1 MAQRSVVYKAELQV
15 ADMDRAHYAD
25 YALTLARHPSETE
38 ERMMIRLLAFAM
50 HARPGLEFG
59 RGLSTDD
66 EPDLWCRDL
75 TGAIELWIDVGLP
88 DERLVRKACARSP
101 QVVVLTYGA
110 SKADAWW
117 AQNGASLARFENLEV
132 LGVSAQAGAEL
143 ARLADRSMQLNCA
156 IQEGQIWISS
166 AQASV
171 CVEPVTLK
179 PVR

>member
-1 MAQRSVVYKAELQV
+1 MAQGSVVYKVELQV

-25 YALTLARHPSETE
+25 YPLRLARHPSETE
-38 ERMMIRLLAFAM
+38 ERLMMRLLAFAM

-75 TGAIELWIDVGLP
+75 TGTIDLWVDVGLP
-88 DERLVRKACARSP
+88 DERLVRKACGRAR
-101 QVVVLTYGA
+101 QVVVLVYGG

-117 AQNGASLARFENLEV
+117 AQNRAALARFENLSV
-132 LGVSAQAGAEL
+132 LAVSQQSAAEL
-143 ARLADRSMQLNCA
+143 ARLADRSMRLNCS

-166 AQASV
+166 EHATV
-171 CVEPVTLK
+171 CVEPSTLK
-179 PVR
+179 PAP

>member
-1 MAQRSVVYKAELQV
+1 MAQRSVVYKVELQV

-101 QVVVLTYGA
+101 RVVVLTYGA

-117 AQNGASLARFENLEV
+117 AQNGAALARFENLAV
-132 LGVSAQAGAEL
+132 LGVPAQAGAEL

-156 IQEGQIWISS
+156 IQEGQIWLSS
-166 AQASV
+166 AHASV

-179 PVR
+179 PAH